1 MMFSWN
7 SEEDCNFLN
16 LSKCDTNI
24 KIGKDL
30 RVMGG
35 DLNYKGICLTE

>member
-7 SEEDCNFLN
+7 SGEDCNFLN
-16 LSKCDTNI
+16 FDTNI

-35 DLNYKGICLTE
+35 DRNYKGICLTE